1 MKKIYNFNNL
11 QNDKFLD
18 LLNDAIIQE
27 KLQKNTKIIIA
38 NDKNNDILIDN
49 YCNDMNYKASFT
61 KTNFCFN
68 VFIRYFT
75 LYKNNNI
82 NLEYNKI
89 KSKIDFLKDDNNKRL
104 INCCFNNN
112 TKKDLYKLF
121 LAIKNNTNI

>member
-1 MKKIYNFNNL
+1 MIDFNKI
-11 QNDKFLD
+11 
-18 LLNDAIIQE
+18 LNDDNINIINDLMIEE
-27 KLQKNTKIIIA
+27 KIKKNTNIISY

-49 YCNDMNYKASFT
+49 YCNYMNYKASFI

-68 VFIRYFT
+68 VFCRYFT

-104 INCCFNNN
+104 INCSFTNN
-112 TKKDLYKLF
+112 TIDSLYKLF
-121 LAIKNNTNI
+121 LAIKNDR